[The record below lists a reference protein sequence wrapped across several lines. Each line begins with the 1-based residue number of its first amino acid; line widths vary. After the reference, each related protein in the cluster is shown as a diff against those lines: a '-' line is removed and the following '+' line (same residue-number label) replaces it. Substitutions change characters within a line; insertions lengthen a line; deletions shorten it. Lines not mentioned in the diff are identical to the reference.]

1 MRVFYPLHAAGPP
14 APRAEGGVV
23 RRVVGALVGIACV
36 LAVRA
41 TGQEGVRYFPAAEV
55 DASFAKGGTLIQT
68 AAFRIMTAQRTAGG
82 EAELHALDRDI
93 FHVLEGGA
101 TFVTGGTLVGA
112 HETAPG
118 ETRATAIDGG
128 ATQELRAGDVITIPK
143 GVPHWFKAVDGKV
156 RYFVVKVR
164 D

>member
-1 MRVFYPLHAAGPP
+1 MRHL
-14 APRAEGGVV
+14 
-23 RRVVGALVGIACV
+23 LVLSIV
-36 LAVRA
+36 LACAVSRPGA
-41 TGQEGVRYFPAAEV
+41 ADDQSGVKYWPAADV

-68 AAFRIMTAQRTAGG
+68 SAFRIMAAQRTGAG

-93 FHVLEGGA
+93 LHVLEGSA

-118 ETRATAIDGG
+118 ETRAASIDGG
-128 ATQELRAGDVITIPK
+128 VSQPLQAGDVITIPK

-156 RYFVVKVR
+156 KYFVVKVR

>member
-1 MRVFYPLHAAGPP
+1 MRHLLVLSIVVVCAVSRPGAADDQS
-14 APRAEGGVV
+14 GVK
-23 RRVVGALVGIACV
+23 
-36 LAVRA
+36 
-41 TGQEGVRYFPAAEV
+41 YWPAADV

-68 AAFRIMTAQRTAGG
+68 SAFRIMTAQRTGGG

-93 FHVLEGGA
+93 LHVLEGSA
-101 TFVTGGTLVGA
+101 TFVTGGTLVGSR
-112 HETAPG
+112 ETGPG
-118 ETRATAIDGG
+118 ETRATSIEGG
-128 ATQELRAGDVITIPK
+128 VTQALRAGDVITIPK